1 MMTYEEV
8 LQQIEQMRTQSKAN
22 DDKRDAGLPLQIP
35 GVKRIDD
42 LSYGPDPKWHLLD
55 LYLPEDINEKI
66 PVIISIHGG
75 GWCYG
80 TKETYQFY
88 GMGLAKR
95 GFAVVNF
102 NYRLAPE
109 VKFPK
114 ELDDINAVFHWVV
127 QNATNYN
134 LDLDNVFVVGD
145 SAGGQMA
152 QQYVTILSN
161 PAYRALFGYERP
173 ELTVRATALNCG
185 VYFIDQSENQA
196 GVGEA
201 YFKQDDG
208 SYPLEKLEVE
218 KYMNQDMPPL
228 FVMTSSHDFLH
239 DAAFRLDGYLL
250 AKGIDHELHVYGD
263 EKNPRYHVFHVNQR
277 DGIASLCNDDEVAFF
292 KRYLNK

>member
-35 GVKRIDD
+35 GVKRVDD

-55 LYLPEDINEKI
+55 LYLPEDINEKT

-134 LDLDNVFVVGD
+134 LDLDNVFVVR
-145 SAGGQMA
+145 M
-152 QQYVTILSN
+152 
-161 PAYRALFGYERP
+161 
-173 ELTVRATALNCG
+173 
-185 VYFIDQSENQA
+185 
-196 GVGEA
+196 
-201 YFKQDDG
+201 
-208 SYPLEKLEVE
+208 
-218 KYMNQDMPPL
+218 
-228 FVMTSSHDFLH
+228 
-239 DAAFRLDGYLL
+239 
-250 AKGIDHELHVYGD
+250 
-263 EKNPRYHVFHVNQR
+263 
-277 DGIASLCNDDEVAFF
+277 
-292 KRYLNK
+292 KR